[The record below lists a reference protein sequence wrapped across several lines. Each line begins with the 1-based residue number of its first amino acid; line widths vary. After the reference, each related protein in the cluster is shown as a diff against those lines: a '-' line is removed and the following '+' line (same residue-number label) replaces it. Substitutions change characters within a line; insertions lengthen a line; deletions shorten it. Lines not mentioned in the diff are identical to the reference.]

1 MFYNPVIVKSC
12 RQSINFPLGGRW
24 LGFGCPDSYREA
36 KLNVVFL
43 CRQVRRQNTS
53 FNFAKGWL
61 SRCLFCLFIV
71 ALSVFLGLLVTSV

>member
-1 MFYNPVIVKSC
+1 MFYNPVIVKICSQIV
-12 RQSINFPLGGRW
+12 RSPLVKW
-24 LGFGCPDSYREA
+24 WVGFWCGWA

-61 SRCLFCLFIV
+61 SMCLFCLFIV
-71 ALSVFLGLLVTSV
+71 TLSVFLGLLVTAV